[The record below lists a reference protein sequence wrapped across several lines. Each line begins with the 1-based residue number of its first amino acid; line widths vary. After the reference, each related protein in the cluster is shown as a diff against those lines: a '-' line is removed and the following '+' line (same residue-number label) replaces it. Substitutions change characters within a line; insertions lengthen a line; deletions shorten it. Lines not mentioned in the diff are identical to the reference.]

1 MSEASDQMVGL
12 LQELSI
18 LKKLEAEYAAGPK
31 KPEEFADHESRQR
44 RLEEII
50 TEMHRIAESK
60 KTEVPSA
67 AFRN

>member
-1 MSEASDQMVGL
+1 MSESSDQMVGL

-31 KPEEFADHESRQR
+31 KPEEVADHESRQR

-50 TEMHRIAESK
+50 TEMHRIAENRK
-60 KTEVPSA
+60 AEVTPA
-67 AFRN
+67 A